1 MSSDEL
7 KKRVREIVYQLH
19 INANRNPGKE
29 SVDTAEQAIY
39 DLMLELIKDLPNPGY
54 VKSDGLRHEP
64 VDDLRQLIQGAK
76 E

>member
-39 DLMLELIKDLPNPGY
+39 GLMLELIKDLQRKAKAISRG
-54 VKSDGLRHEP
+54 K
-64 VDDLRQLIQGAK
+64 GASSG
-76 E
+76 